1 MAASAFSQAFSP
13 WENPGTEPGAR
24 LSNLKVIFNKA
35 ADLGILMFSQPSV
48 FRFDWKPGE
57 AKMKPDEIV
66 VSPELLKVADE
77 NAMALPR
84 AQEMIKIKLSALR
97 MVMEIDGAGE
107 NIPAELQGKHD
118 QKGFRVST
126 EDKVSL
132 EKWAQT
138 TQTTQTIQYSAVPE
152 AVANEA
158 QARCYGIR
166 PFGNDA
172 YGMSLISLRQPRRS
186 IQ

>member
-1 MAASAFSQAFSP
+1 MAASAFSLAFSP

-57 AKMKPDEIV
+57 VKMKPNKIV

-77 NAMALPR
+77 NAMTLLR
-84 AQEMIKIKLSALR
+84 AQKMIKIKFSALR

-107 NIPAELQGKHD
+107 YIPAELQGKHD
-118 QKGFRVST
+118 QKGFR
-126 EDKVSL
+126 
-132 EKWAQT
+132 AQKT
-138 TQTTQTIQYSAVPE
+138 KRAWKGGHKPHKPHRIEQFQKQSPTKLRP
-152 AVANEA
+152 VAM
-158 QARCYGIR
+158 G
-166 PFGNDA
+166 
-172 YGMSLISLRQPRRS
+172 
-186 IQ
+186 